1 MFVAKRV
8 IFVLLSF
15 FLISCSNPSIVRVD
29 SNEIAEANVKVI
41 FVPRFEGNPEF
52 VDESTD
58 MFVSTLQSKSSL
70 KIIQGSSLRREGVDI
85 ISGGNIAD
93 TEIAIEAAKKSGA
106 QVVVLGKVTSHK
118 TEVSLNGFATIRIVD
133 VRNGNII
140 ANFHRP
146 SGMLFGYSEH
156 QAVLEAVKRVA
167 VDTSN
172 AIK

>member
-1 MFVAKRV
+1 MIDR
-8 IFVLLSF
+8 LLF
-15 FLISCSNPSIVRVD
+15 HF
-29 SNEIAEANVKVI
+29 
-41 FVPRFEGNPEF
+41 
-52 VDESTD
+52 
-58 MFVSTLQSKSSL
+58 
-70 KIIQGSSLRREGVDI
+70 
-85 ISGGNIAD
+85 
-93 TEIAIEAAKKSGA
+93 
-106 QVVVLGKVTSHK
+106 
-118 TEVSLNGFATIRIVD
+118 VD